1 MSYSLDPDQARQTG
15 PNCLQQASAYG
26 NSGQRVKATAKIY
39 WKMLSVYIF
48 WWVYLKK
55 AQIRLLHCRSSP
67 ISHCLSKRLLKHF
80 SRWQNLSI
88 LVCFLHYFY
97 LEHSILVISW
107 PFRHW
112 LDLIPIFSWNMSSWK
127 VNLRIFTPIILF
139 YGFNFN
145 LMEDDS
151 YDTYVFIKSW
161 KSSDLSNQSWNVI
174 IFSREMVTVIKHP
187 VKRCQKIYCH
197 RGLD

>member
-1 MSYSLDPDQARQTG
+1 MG
-15 PNCLQQASAYG
+15 
-26 NSGQRVKATAKIY
+26 VFKE
-39 WKMLSVYIF
+39 
-48 WWVYLKK
+48 

-107 PFRHW
+107 PFRPW

-127 VNLRIFTPIILF
+127 VNLRIFTPIILMDLISIWWKMI
-139 YGFNFN
+139 
-145 LMEDDS
+145 LMIHMCSSKEWQTIESPVS
-151 YDTYVFIKSW
+151 YQTKVE
-161 KSSDLSNQSWNVI
+161 NVI

-187 VKRCQKIYCH
+187 AKRCQKIYCH

>member
-1 MSYSLDPDQARQTG
+1 MG
-15 PNCLQQASAYG
+15 
-26 NSGQRVKATAKIY
+26 VFKE
-39 WKMLSVYIF
+39 
-48 WWVYLKK
+48 

-107 PFRHW
+107 PFRPW

-127 VNLRIFTPIILF
+127 VNLRIFTPIILMDLISIWWKMI
-139 YGFNFN
+139 
-145 LMEDDS
+145 LMIHMCSSKEWQTIESPVSYQTKVEMWSYSAGKWSRLLNILWKGVKRYTVIEDK
-151 YDTYVFIKSW
+151 IKS
-161 KSSDLSNQSWNVI
+161 
-174 IFSREMVTVIKHP
+174 
-187 VKRCQKIYCH
+187 
-197 RGLD
+197 